1 MAKFSRT
8 AGADPNYSIPGRGK
22 QYHGMY
28 IGYVKANADI
38 QKMGRLQVWIPEFG
52 SRETDES
59 GWITVAYSSPFAGAT
74 SPKGLGP
81 NTQIEKDTMTSYG
94 FWAVPP
100 DLDNQVT
107 IMFANGDPTRGVV
120 MGCLYQQF
128 MNKMVPGLPADK
140 SYQFPTLDV
149 PTAEYNKNTT
159 ENVRD
164 DITRPA
170 LFETADGINKQGLV
184 RDTVRG
190 PSTSGARRESPS
202 EVYGMLTP
210 GPKNPDQPGQ
220 KEKPTRRLG
229 GSQFYM
235 DDKKGGEHV
244 RIRTRSGAQLLLDE
258 SNGIVYAINKLG
270 TSWLQMDQEGNFDVF
285 SAKSVSIRSLE
296 DINLRADNDVNIE
309 AGRNVLLKAAAD
321 KIPVPET
328 GIPIETGAIGPPLVG
343 EGGEIIIEAANDMTL
358 TSVRGNMNTTVLVG
372 DYDTTITGNRT
383 TNIVGDDS
391 LLIGGGQTMTTT
403 GSLDLS
409 AAGGITMST
418 AGVFGVGSPN
428 FNVASGGIGT
438 TGQIAAGSN
447 ITAKGDVKT
456 ATMSLNGLQGH
467 THKGVTSGSSTTL
480 PFTGSGGGGN
490 VSGPVAGVASPA
502 IPAVPT
508 VPLPKTNVL
517 ATFIP
522 PLNDTRLQQPV
533 LTMVGRFLTYEPCPE
548 HTNTGGQGG
557 GVPGL

>member
-1 MAKFSRT
+1 MAKYSRT

-59 GWITVAYSSPFAGAT
+59 GWLTVAYSSPFAGAT
-74 SPKGLGP
+74 SPKGIGP
-81 NTQIEKDTMTSYG
+81 NIQTEKDTMTSYG

-107 IMFANGDPTRGVV
+107 VMFANGDPTRGVV

-140 SYQFPTLDV
+140 TYQFPTLDV

-159 ENVRD
+159 ENVKD

-170 LFETADGINKQGLV
+170 LFDSADGINKQGLV

-202 EVYGMLTP
+202 EVYGLLTP
-210 GPKNPDQPGQ
+210 GPKNPDQPGK

-235 DDKKGGEHV
+235 DDKEGGEHI
-244 RIRTRSGAQLLLDE
+244 RIRTRGGAQLLLDE

-270 TSWLQMDQEGNFDVF
+270 TSWLQIDAEGNFDVF

-296 DINLRADNDVNIE
+296 DINLRADNDINIE
-309 AGRNVLLKAAAD
+309 AGRNLLLKAAAD
-321 KIPVPET
+321 KLPVPDT
-328 GIPIETGAIGPPLVG
+328 GIPIETGAVGPPTVG
-343 EGGEIIIEAANDMTL
+343 DGGEIIIEAANDLTMTSL
-358 TSVRGNMNTTVLVG
+358 LGSMNTTILVG
-372 DYDTTITGNRT
+372 DHDTTVTGNRT

-403 GSLDLS
+403 GTLDLS
-409 AAGGITMST
+409 AVGGITMST
-418 AGVFGVGSPN
+418 AGVFGVGSPA
-428 FNVASGGIGT
+428 FNVSSSGIQT
-438 TGQIAAGSN
+438 TGKAVALGEMFGADFKSP
-447 ITAKGDVKT
+447 A
-456 ATMSLNGLQGH
+456 MSLNGLQGH
-467 THKGVTSGSSTTL
+467 THVIASGSSAGVTK
-480 PFTGSGGGGN
+480 PFVGTGGGGS
-490 VSGPVAGVASPA
+490 VTGPTAAVATAA
-502 IPAVPT
+502 IPGIPT
-508 VPLPKTNVL
+508 VPLPKVNVL

-522 PLNDTRLQQPV
+522 PLNDTRLVQPV

-548 HTNTGGQGG
+548 HTNTGGQSSI
-557 GVPGL
+557 PGI

>member
-1 MAKFSRT
+1 MAKYSRT
-8 AGADPNYSIPGRGK
+8 AGTDPNYEMKGRGK

-52 SRETDES
+52 SREKDES

-81 NTQIEKDTMTSYG
+81 NIQTEKDTMTSYG
-94 FWAVPP
+94 FWAIPP

-140 SYQFPTLDV
+140 SYQFPTLTV

-159 ENVRD
+159 ENVKD

-170 LFETADGINKQGLV
+170 LFDSADGINKQGLV
-184 RDTVRG
+184 HDTVRG

-202 EVYGMLTP
+202 EVYGLLTP
-210 GPKNPDQPGQ
+210 GPKNPDQPGK
-220 KEKPTRRLG
+220 KEKPARRLG

-235 DDKKGGEHV
+235 DDLAGGEHIRV
-244 RIRTRSGAQLLLDE
+244 RTRSGAQLLLDE
-258 SNGIVYAINKLG
+258 SNGIIYAINKLG
-270 TSWLQMDQEGNFDVF
+270 TSWMQMDQEGNFDVF

-309 AGRNVLLKAAAD
+309 AGRNLLLKAAAD
-321 KIPVPET
+321 KLPIPDT
-328 GIPIETGAIGPPLVG
+328 GIPIETGAVGPPTVG
-343 EGGEIIIEAANDMTL
+343 EGGEIIMEAANDL
-358 TSVRGNMNTTVLVG
+358 TISSLLGGITTTVFVGDMNTTV
-372 DYDTTITGNRT
+372 TGSRT
-383 TNIVGDDS
+383 TNVVGDDS

-403 GSLDLS
+403 GSLDLG

-418 AGVFGVGSPN
+418 SAVFGVGSAN
-428 FNVASGGIGT
+428 FDVASSGIGT
-438 TGQIAAGSN
+438 TGKIAAGSN
-447 ITAKGDVKT
+447 VTAGGDVKT
-456 ATMSLNGLQGH
+456 ASMSLNGLQGH
-467 THKGVTSGSSTTL
+467 THVSASPGSPTS
-480 PFTGSGGGGN
+480 PFVGSGGAGS
-490 VSGPVAGVASPA
+490 VSGPTAGVATAA
-502 IPAVPT
+502 IPGIPT

-517 ATFIP
+517 ATFVP
-522 PLNDTRLQQPV
+522 PINDTRLVQPV

-548 HTNTGGQGG
+548 HNNTGGQSST
-557 GVPGL
+557 PGL